1 MLLMALITIALIVYS
16 VINFKNAVFLVSS
29 VFVLQMHLTAGVVN
43 FRMFYV
49 ISLFQIIAFLI
60 NKARTSRKL
69 KYPLLLAFP
78 CLFATIG
85 YILSSVYGVCKP
97 YAEILLSSICLFG
110 YPVVL
115 FYTIRTRSDLHTFLR
130 FILYFFLVIGVYA
143 VIEEITR
150 YNIYSQFIDTMDA
163 NKGYFGGVHEKV
175 RYGLRRCNSLLAF
188 CSTLGFTSSITFFVL
203 LYLRVNKIIINKRIE
218 NILFF
223 LMPLCVL
230 LSGTRSQFI
239 VFATCLFPF
248 VLWNK
253 TYNTKIFRAFVVI
266 AFVCLAI
273 FAEYFG
279 EVAESM
285 MFSNEIG
292 GSSTEM
298 REVQLEICM
307 IFFNKSPIWG
317 FGDGYL
323 MKYVQPYYPALH
335 GAESIW
341 FRLMVDY
348 GIVGCITFLMIV
360 LGCIIWLFRYD
371 KRFIFIPLAYLIGK
385 TFSIVVGIELTYLLI
400 ICILFQKIS
409 ILYGLGKTAHEYN
422 KHKKLLRVRRMR
434 SVVR

>member
-1 MLLMALITIALIVYS
+1 MLLMALITIAVIVYS
-16 VINFKNAVFLVSS
+16 VVNFKNAVFLVSS

-78 CLFATIG
+78 CLLATIG

-97 YAEILLSSICLFG
+97 YAEIVLSSICLFG

-115 FYTIRTRSDLHTFLR
+115 FYTIRTRTDLQTFLKC
-130 FILYFFLVIGVYA
+130 ILFFFLIVGIYA
-143 VIEEITR
+143 IIEELTR
-150 YNIYSQFIDTMDA
+150 YNIYSQLIESLDA
-163 NKGYFGGVHEKV
+163 GKGYFGGVHEKV

-188 CSTLGFTSSITFFVL
+188 CSTLGFTSSITFFIL

-218 NILFF
+218 NILFV
-223 LMPLCVL
+223 LMPLCVI

-239 VFATCLFPF
+239 VFTVCIFPF
-248 VLWNK
+248 IFWNK
-253 TYNTKIFRAFVVI
+253 TYKTKIFKTLVI
-266 AFVCLAI
+266 IAIVSLAM

-285 MFSNEIG
+285 MFSNETS

-341 FRLMVDY
+341 FRLMVDK
-348 GIVGCITFLMIV
+348 GIVGCVSFV
-360 LGCIIWLFRYD
+360 LIILGSIIWLFHYD
-371 KRFIFIPLAYLIGK
+371 KRFIFIPLAYLVGK
-385 TFSIVVGIELTYLLI
+385 TVSIVVGIELTYLLI
-400 ICILFQKIS
+400 ICILLQKIYV
-409 ILYGLGKTAHEYN
+409 LYGLGKRKNEYR
-422 KHKKLLRVRRMR
+422 KFDKLLRLRRMR
-434 SVVR
+434 SIVR